1 MISVAEN
8 KSISHNTYLIIGLVF
23 TGLVASLA
31 SWAIWSLELKWAV
44 FSFIGLL
51 FPFILAMI
59 KDTRRFIMGLLI
71 FVVPLNADYYF
82 VLHPS
87 PGGANGINI
96 GLTDILLVILMVQT
110 FLYASNSKQ
119 TGTIRFFPA
128 ITLPTLAIIA
138 ISIFSL
144 LRAKDV
150 QWGLFDIINF
160 TKAFLFFF
168 FLANN
173 IKNKSDLTLV
183 LKAFFAGLVIQAV
196 IVGLQYYK
204 GTNLGLLGLGEPSQ
218 ILEFEMK
225 AADVSRPG
233 GTIGHC
239 NHLARYIGLILPVSI
254 ILALVTVSSKS
265 MSRFAAFV
273 SMAGI
278 LALIYTLTR
287 SSWLGLLLSIAV
299 MIPFMFKYRLMSFR
313 TIGKFALG
321 FMLLLVLLSAYG
333 GVIWDR
339 LISNDLGSARTRLT
353 TAEVAMHVIEDHP
366 VLGVG
371 INNYGSILEKY
382 WSSKDSFTRIAAVHN
397 TFLLYAAELGLLGF
411 GAYLWLLAAF
421 FLRIKKAI
429 KSRSRY
435 FSAIAI
441 GVMGSF
447 AGYLLT
453 ALSDKS
459 YKESFTLL
467 IVFWSL
473 AAIIEAIIHVNE
485 KQEQLGAELLTSKT
499 WMETLK
505 TFDIRKSFPIADYYN

>member
-8 KSISHNTYLIIGLVF
+8 KSASYNYYLIIGLVF
-23 TGLVASLA
+23 TGLVASIT
-31 SWAIWSLELKWAV
+31 SWIIWSLELKWAV
-44 FSFIGLL
+44 FSFIGVL

-59 KDTRRFIMGLLI
+59 KDTRRFIMALLV

-87 PGGANGINI
+87 PGGANGIDI
-96 GLTDILLVILMVQT
+96 GLTDILLIILMVQT

-119 TGTIRFFPA
+119 TGAIKFFPA
-128 ITLPTLAIIA
+128 ISLPTLAIIA

-144 LRAKDV
+144 LWAKDV

-183 LKAFFAGLVIQAV
+183 LKAFFAGLVIQAM

-204 GTNLGLLGLGEPSQ
+204 GTNLGLLGLGEPPQ

-225 AADVSRPG
+225 AADVARPG

-239 NHLARYIGLILPVSI
+239 NNLARYVGLILPISI
-254 ILALVTVSSKS
+254 ILTLVTASSKS
-265 MSRFAAFV
+265 MSRLAAFV
-273 SMAGI
+273 SIAGI

-299 MIPFMFKYRLMSFR
+299 MIPYMFKHRLMSFR

-321 FMLLLVLLSAYG
+321 LMLLLVLLSAYG

-339 LISNDLGSARTRLT
+339 LISNDMGSAKTRLT
-353 TAEVAMHVIEDHP
+353 TAQVAIHVIEDHP
-366 VLGVG
+366 IFGVG

-397 TFLLYAAELGLLGF
+397 TFLLYTAELGLVGLA
-411 GAYLWLLAAF
+411 AYLWLLTAF

-429 KSRSRY
+429 KSRSKY

-441 GVMGSF
+441 GIMGSF

-459 YKESFTLL
+459 YKESFSLL

-473 AAIIEAIIHVNE
+473 AAIIEAIVHINE
-485 KQEQLGAELLTSKT
+485 KQEQLGAELFASKK
-499 WMETLK
+499 WLGTLK
-505 TFDIRKSFPIADYYN
+505 TFDIRKNFPVADFYN

>member
-1 MISVAEN
+1 MISVAKN
-8 KSISHNTYLIIGLVF
+8 KSMIHNYYLIIGLVV
-23 TGLVASLA
+23 TGLIASIA

-51 FPFILAMI
+51 FPFILAMVR
-59 KDTRRFIMGLLI
+59 DTRRFIMGLMI
-71 FVVPLNADYYF
+71 FAVPLNADYYF

-96 GLTDILLVILMVQT
+96 GLTDILLVILIIQT

-119 TGTIRFFPA
+119 TGTIKFFPA

-144 LRAKDV
+144 LQAKDV
-150 QWGLFDIINF
+150 QWGLFDIISF

-173 IKNKSDLTLV
+173 IKNKDDLTLV
-183 LKAFFAGLVIQAV
+183 LKAFFLGLVIQAV

-225 AADVSRPG
+225 AADVARPG

-239 NHLARYIGLILPVSI
+239 NHLARYIGFILPISI
-254 ILALVTVSSKS
+254 ILALVSVSSKS
-265 MSRFAAFV
+265 MSRLAAFV

-287 SSWLGLLLSIAV
+287 SSWIGLLLSIAV
-299 MIPFMFKYRLMSFR
+299 MIPFMFKYRLMSLR

-321 FMLLLVLLSAYG
+321 SMVLLILLSAYG
-333 GVIWDR
+333 NVIWDR
-339 LISNDLGSARTRLT
+339 LISNDMGSAKTRLT
-353 TAEVAMHVIEDHP
+353 TAQVALHVIADHP
-366 VLGVG
+366 ILGVG

-397 TFLLYAAELGLLGF
+397 TYLLYAAELGLVGF
-411 GAYLWLLAAF
+411 GAYLWLLTAF
-421 FLRIKKAI
+421 FVRIKKAM
-429 KSRSRY
+429 KSRSKY
-435 FSAIAI
+435 LSAIAV

-459 YKESFTLL
+459 YKESFSLL

-473 AAIIEAIIHVNE
+473 MAIIEAIILINE
-485 KQEQLGAELLTSKT
+485 RQEQVAVELLTSKK
-499 WMETLK
+499 WMKTLK
-505 TFDIRKSFPIADYYN
+505 NFDIRKNFPIAEFYN